1 MKSKESRP
9 LATPQKVQVVQRS
22 FKRWLQMHGYQ
33 NQALLNELKL
43 LNVYLSRAITGARRH
58 LKLDTPGKQ
67 YTHNEESANTSLQES
82 ELDSKDAFND

>member
-43 LNVYLSRAITGARRH
+43 LNVYLGRAITGARRH

-67 YTHNEESANTSLQES
+67 HTSNEES
-82 ELDSKDAFND
+82 ELDSKDASDD